1 MNTETKQSLSITPT
15 SPSNRI
21 LSLDVL
27 RGFAL
32 FGILVVNIQVF
43 AMIFAALMNR
53 TAFGDLTGFNY
64 LAALFTYVLAEQK
77 FMTLFSLLFGAGI
90 LMMAGNL
97 ESRGSKPAGTHYRR
111 MGVLILIG
119 LMHGLLLWYGDI
131 LFSYGICGMIIYLFR
146 KLSAKKLLIIGLI
159 SISITSLLL
168 ILLNL
173 SLPHWPED
181 LLTAARNSWQPGQ
194 ELIAREIAAYQGG
207 WSEQMVYR
215 VPTFISMQTQ
225 AFLLLTLWRTCG
237 VMLMGMALFK
247 WGILTAK
254 ASKKLYR
261 NFLIIGLGV
270 GLPIIIIG
278 WILNSQHHWGF
289 DYSMFQGMQFNYW
302 GSLFLSLA
310 YIGGVMLI
318 CRASK
323 LPFITRALAAGG
335 RMAFTNYLMQSVICT
350 FIFYGHGLGLFG
362 KVSRTGQ
369 ILLVFLIYV
378 LQLWLSQ
385 TWLKYFRFGPVE
397 WLWRSLT
404 YKKMQPMRNVI
415 SSGN

>member
-1 MNTETKQSLSITPT
+1 MNTEKKHSLSITPT
-15 SPSNRI
+15 LPSNRI

-32 FGILVVNIQVF
+32 FGILVVNIQLF
-43 AMIFAALMNR
+43 AMIFAALMNP
-53 TAFGDLTGFNY
+53 TAFGDLTGLNY
-64 LAALFTYVLAEQK
+64 LAALFSYVLAEQK
-77 FMTLFSLLFGAGI
+77 FLTLFSLLFGAGI

-97 ESRGSKPAGTHYRR
+97 ESRGSKPAGPHYRR

-131 LFSYGICGMIIYLFR
+131 LVSYGLCGMIIYLFR

-159 SISITSLLL
+159 SISVTSLLMV
-168 ILLNL
+168 LLNL
-173 SLPHWPED
+173 SLPNWSED
-181 LLTAARNSWQPGQ
+181 LLTSARNSWQPGQ
-194 ELIAREIAAYQGG
+194 ELIARQIAAHQGG
-207 WSEQMVYR
+207 WSEQMAYR
-215 VPTFISMQTQ
+215 VPTFISMQTLD
-225 AFLLLTLWRTCG
+225 FLLSALWRTG
-237 VMLMGMALFK
+237 GTMLIGMAFFK
-247 WGILTAK
+247 WGIVTAK
-254 ASKKLYR
+254 VSKKLYR

-302 GSLFLSLA
+302 GSLFLGLA
-310 YIGGVMLI
+310 YLGGVMLI
-318 CRASK
+318 CQASK
-323 LPFITRALAAGG
+323 LPTITRALAAGG
-335 RMAFTNYLMQSVICT
+335 RMAFTNYLMQTVICT

-362 KVSRTGQ
+362 KVNRTGQ
-369 ILLVFLIYV
+369 ILMVFIIYV
-378 LQLWLSQ
+378 FQLWLSQ

-404 YKKMQPMRNVI
+404 YKKMQPMRNRT
-415 SSGN
+415 